1 MMKQAIRSLARLAPH
16 ATLALAAAGAVAA
29 PADQS
34 KPLALRVQ
42 HELSSLGSDG
52 VQRDVSFSERV
63 YRTADT
69 VWIER
74 ELPHGAH
81 DEAEH
86 AKGDKG
92 HKHMD
97 VSAAARWIE
106 RKPDG
111 KLLVRLVN
119 DHQRKTLAVGSA
131 EYGNIG
137 FDGSW
142 ATASHLLDPAALK
155 TMKASGPVRDGVQE
169 YRARRGDEQVTVQWD
184 VAGQYPRLVQ
194 TRNASGTQKKV
205 TRVSALALPR
215 TVPWNKAQGYA
226 QGEYAD
232 LLD

>member
-1 MMKQAIRSLARLAPH
+1 MMKMKQAIHSLAL
-16 ATLALAAAGAVAA
+16 LALAAGTAAAAGSAA
-29 PADQS
+29 AAEPA

-52 VQRDVSFSERV
+52 VRRDVFFSERV
-63 YRTADT
+63 YRNSDT

-86 AKGDKG
+86 AQAGKG

-97 VSAAARWIE
+97 TSAAARWIE
-106 RKPDG
+106 RKPTG
-111 KLLVRLVN
+111 KLSVRLVS
-119 DHQRKTLAVGSA
+119 DHQRKTFEVGPA

-142 ATASHLLDPAALK
+142 ATASHLMDPAVLK
-155 TMKASGPVRDGVQE
+155 TMKAAGPARGGVQE
-169 YRARRGDEQVTVQWD
+169 YRAQRGDEQVTVQWD
-184 VAGQYPRLVQ
+184 VDGQYPRLVQ

-205 TRVSALALPR
+205 TRVTSVALPAA
-215 TVPWNKAQGYA
+215 VPWSKAQKYA
-226 QGEYAD
+226 QGEYTD